1 LFRGLKAVTIQ
12 RLSILP
18 AVIIAYRDVWRA
30 FIAMRKLVVIALF
43 IILAT
48 KVAEDFVWLR
58 LGSGFVLNFFQDF
71 AVGAVQIFFL
81 TPFMI
86 AVYRFIILDEVAAGY
101 ALDPRRS

>member
-1 LFRGLKAVTIQ
+1 MPAETGRSFRGLKAVANS
-12 RLSILP
+12 RLSIMP

-58 LGSGFVLNFFQDF
+58 LGSGLVFNFFQDF
-71 AVGAVQIFFL
+71 AVGAVQIFFPHAIHDCGL
-81 TPFMI
+81 SLHHS
-86 AVYRFIILDEVAAGY
+86 R
-101 ALDPRRS
+101 